1 MYYSKMIRQKKN
13 KGILKS
19 IGICI
24 LFLSITSFNHLHK
37 EILASSPL
45 DQQSPEL
52 VTDGLYYAAFYDYI
66 YRGHFENITIKK
78 EDMEFLSIFGQ
89 YLNTYGTRC
98 ASFLPQDK
106 VEMQKQIC
114 VTENVTTNG
123 YGMEISRDCIE
134 WKWVGSGI
142 YARKDLYSAKVS
154 LENTLR
160 ANGLQTVIGMIT
172 DPNALGNS
180 VDMTHKARG
189 LTNDMNQI
197 FRLNDC
203 NSSAIKAFE
212 ENLKRF
218 ALDQPSIRIDK
229 ISKYEAMKKSGG
241 PTGAQ
246 DTQKLINDLVAD
258 QARTWS
264 FNRYVNGSISNVTT
278 RKNPQGGIS
287 GLQANYTYK
296 GFGSN
301 SRGSVRIT
309 FKNGLPECI
318 YFFDFPNNCKTPN
331 SSIVA
336 SFASGG
342 YGSD

>member
-1 MYYSKMIRQKKN
+1 MRKN
-13 KGILKS
+13 KSILKGIS
-19 IGICI
+19 ICI
-24 LFLSITSFNHLHK
+24 IFLSITSFSTSNKQEAIVSFLNK
-37 EILASSPL
+37 
-45 DQQSPEL
+45 QSPEL
-52 VTDGLYYAAFYDYI
+52 NTDGLYFAAFYDYI

-78 EDMEFLSIFGQ
+78 EDMEFLSIFDQ
-89 YLNTYGTRC
+89 YLKTYGTRC

-123 YGMEISRDCIE
+123 YGMEISRTCVE

-142 YARKDLYSAKVS
+142 YARKDLYNAKVT
-154 LENTLR
+154 LENSLR
-160 ANGLQTVIGMIT
+160 ANGIQTFIGMIT

-189 LTNDMNQI
+189 LANDMKQI

-203 NSSAIKAFE
+203 NSPAIKAFE

-218 ALDQPSIRIDK
+218 ALDQPSIRINA

-246 DTQKLINDLVAD
+246 NTQKLINDLVAD

-287 GLQANYTYK
+287 ALQANYTYK

-301 SRGSVRIT
+301 SKGSVRIT

-336 SFASGG
+336 SFASGD
-342 YGSD
+342 YGVN